1 MPKQTLRSQI
11 KQQRQAL
18 SQQQQHTAEH
28 SLTTL
33 LLQQPAINTS
43 QHIALYLPHK
53 GEISLQAFAK
63 KAWEAGKNL
72 YLPVINP
79 THSSH
84 SKSPVMLFKEWNA
97 NSTLITNSWGI
108 TEPSNSP
115 SIKPEQLDLVLM
127 PLVAFDKKG
136 NRLGMGGGFYDKTF
150 AFKKTNPQQKPLLVG
165 IAHAFQEVDA
175 LSTNSWDVAMDGVAT
190 DKNIFWL

>member
-1 MPKQTLRSQI
+1 MPKQTLRRQI

-79 THSSH
+79 THSSNPEAP
-84 SKSPVMLFKEWNA
+84 SMRFKLWEA
-97 NSTLITNSWGI
+97 STPLIKNNFGI
-108 TEPSNSP
+108 AEPNTEQCIN
-115 SIKPEQLDLVLM
+115 PEQLDLVLM

-175 LSTNSWDVAMDGVAT
+175 LSTNSWDVTMNGIAT
-190 DKNIFWL
+190 DKNIFWF